1 MIKEK
6 KILLN
11 CNEAIAW
18 AALKA
23 GVDFFSHYPGSPVNL
38 VEPELKKLDKRFNS
52 QIAFNDSLNEH
63 IAALAAAGA
72 SFCGA
77 RSLVVMKHVGLNI
90 AADPFNYIGYT
101 GVKGGMVIIV
111 GTDPGANSSTGEED
125 VHWFA
130 PQFNF
135 PLLEPTSVE
144 ECFTYVSESF
154 DFSEK
159 YNIPVMIFIPGRL
172 AYNFSEINVP
182 VTFEKKEKDFYFQ
195 KDKDLYTNVGS
206 RAIQNHKLLLEK
218 IDLIAN
224 EVSFS
229 KRYFSHG
236 SEIGIITRGLTFSIV
251 HEAINNLALNNTVEL
266 LNLNLV
272 FPTENKIITE
282 FINGKK
288 EIIFIEDQDGFC
300 ENQVKMN
307 FFNELHCKIYGKNIF
322 KKYGEISI
330 EDVEKFLTEKFNLN
344 FTIPD
349 QLDLLNVPERLG
361 TFCEGCPHTGS
372 YFSIDEAL
380 KGTDGIIG
388 GDIGCS
394 SLPPFRADWLMCM
407 NAGIGISAG
416 MAQVLKNQPI
426 ISTGGD
432 GSFFH
437 AGALSLLSAVRNKIN
452 LIHVVFD
459 NRSIAMTGFQKSP
472 TTDYFDHIK
481 FLESLGVDR
490 IIEVFAY
497 NPNDFT
503 LKLKEELNKTG
514 VRVFW
519 VSGSC
524 VRIGND
530 YIESRRHRLYPEIEA
545 AKCGTCSKCYTE
557 LACPAI
563 LNISS
568 NDNKELKI
576 DLNACVRCGLCFEIC
591 PNSAIKIHE
600 N

>member
-1 MIKEK
+1 MIRENKL
-6 KILLN
+6 LLN

-38 VEPELKKLDKRFNS
+38 VEPELKKLDKRFNT

-101 GVKGGMVIIV
+101 GVQGGMVIIV

-125 VHWFA
+125 VHWYA

-144 ECFTYVSESF
+144 ECFNYVADSF

-172 AYNFSEINVP
+172 AYNFSEIEVP
-182 VTFEKKEKDFYFQ
+182 LEFNKKEKNFYFK
-195 KDKDLYTNVGS
+195 KDKDVYINVGA
-206 RAIQNHKLLLEK
+206 RAVKNHKLLIEK
-218 IDLIAN
+218 IERISEEAT
-224 EVSFS
+224 FS
-229 KRYFSHG
+229 KRFFAG
-236 SEIGIITRGLTFSIV
+236 DAKLGIITRGLTFSIA
-251 HEAINNLALNNTVEL
+251 HEAISKLQLGNELEL

-272 FPTENKIITE
+272 YPTENKILSD
-282 FINGKK
+282 FIKNKK
-288 EIIFIEDQDGFC
+288 EIVFIEDQDGFC

-307 FFNELHCKIYGKNIF
+307 FFNELNCSIEGKSVF
-322 KKYGEISI
+322 KKYGEITI
-330 EDVEKFLTEKFNLN
+330 EQIEHYLAEKFKITLE
-344 FTIPD
+344 IPES
-349 QLDLLNVPERLG
+349 LDLPLVPERLG

-372 YFSIDEAL
+372 YFSIDAAL
-380 KGTDGIIG
+380 KDLDGVIG

-416 MAQVLKNQPI
+416 MAQVIKTQPI

-437 AGALSLLSAVRNKIN
+437 AGALSLLSAVRNKFN

-472 TTDYFDHIK
+472 TTDYFDHVK

-490 IIEVFAY
+490 VIEVFAY
-497 NPNDFT
+497 NTKDFT
-503 LKLKEELNKTG
+503 AKLKEELDKSG

-519 VSGSC
+519 VSGTC
-524 VRIGND
+524 VRIGNE
-530 YIESRRHRLYPEIEA
+530 YIESRKHRLYPEIDA
-545 AKCGTCSKCYTE
+545 AKCGSCSKCYTE

-563 LNISS
+563 LNISTN
-568 NDNKELKI
+568 NDQELKI
-576 DLNACVRCGLCFEIC
+576 DLNACVRCGICHEIC
-591 PNSAIKIHE
+591 PNGAIKIHE
-600 N
+600 I

>member
-503 LKLKEELNKTG
+503 LKLKEELNKIG

-545 AKCGTCSKCYTE
+545 TKCGTCSKCYTE